1 MPSANNRIVVRATA
15 IDGNKIRYRFV
26 LSGPWKD
33 VVREEFLEIRYGI
46 DVSAVPEGVAVI
58 PLLANILPI
67 AWVYDAEVSIPVCDA
82 DFFNCLPNV
91 KRGYE
96 RMYPMMRF
104 GGSLE
109 VGRLEDNSGDRSGA
123 ICFFSGG
130 MDAFDTLIRHVNEA
144 PLLLT
149 LRGADVSLEDDEGWD
164 RVRGHIEEVGKDF
177 GIDWLTVESAFRD
190 YLDYNI
196 LDSKVALSGDDW
208 WHGFQH
214 GLGLIGH
221 AAPITYL
228 MGKETVYIAS
238 SFTAEDAGTT
248 CASDPSIDNHVRFC
262 GVHVVHDGYECSR
275 QDKARNIVRFSRDTG
290 TPVRL
295 RVCWE
300 SEGGSNCCTC
310 EKCGRTILELMAE
323 GADPRDFGF
332 EYGRRRF
339 DYLMRKLHY
348 YLTIHYPQFY
358 RDIARA
364 ARENGVEL
372 PASARWVLAPN
383 VERICSNGRKRL
395 LNRAYGAL
403 WRLASRAKRGGAK

>member
-1 MPSANNRIVVRATA
+1 MPSTNNKVVVRETT
-15 IDGNKIRYRFV
+15 IEGNKIRYRFA
-26 LSGPWKD
+26 LSGPWKNAF
-33 VVREEFLEIRYGI
+33 REESLDINYGM
-46 DVSAVPEGVAVI
+46 DVSTVPDGIAVI

-67 AWVYDAEVSIPVCDA
+67 AWVYDAEVSVPTCDS
-82 DFFNCLPNV
+82 DFFNCLPDV

-104 GGSLE
+104 GGELE
-109 VGRLEDNSGDRSGA
+109 VGRLEANSGDRSGA

-130 MDAFDTLIRHVNEA
+130 MDAFDTLIRHVDEA

-149 LRGADVSLEDDEGWD
+149 LRGADVSLDDDEGWD
-164 RVRGHIEEVGKDF
+164 RVRCHIGEVGRDF
-177 GIDWLTVESAFRD
+177 GIDWLTVETSFRGF
-190 YLDYNI
+190 LDQDVLN
-196 LDSKVALSGDDW
+196 SKVELSGDDW

-221 AAPITYL
+221 AAPVAYL

-248 CASDPSIDNHVRFC
+248 CASDPSIDNHIRFC
-262 GVHVVHDGYECSR
+262 GACVVHDGYECSR
-275 QDKARNIVRFSRDTG
+275 QGKARNIVRFSRETG
-290 TPVRL
+290 TPVKL

-332 EYGRRRF
+332 GYSRGQL

-348 YLTIHYPQFY
+348 YLIIHYPQFY
-358 RDIARA
+358 RDIANA
-364 ARENGVEL
+364 ARDNGVEL
-372 PASARWVLAPN
+372 PACARWVLSPN

>member
-1 MPSANNRIVVRATA
+1 MPSDNNKIVVRATT
-15 IDGNKIRYRFV
+15 IEGNTIRYRFV
-26 LSGPWKD
+26 LSGPWKAAI
-33 VVREEFLEIRYGI
+33 RAESLEIKYGM
-46 DVSAVPEGVAVI
+46 DVSSVPEGIAVI
-58 PLLANILPI
+58 PLLVNILPI
-67 AWVYDAEVSIPVCDA
+67 AWVYDAEVSIPTCDA
-82 DFFNCLPNV
+82 DFFNCLPDV

-104 GGSLE
+104 GGELE
-109 VGRLEDNSGDRSGA
+109 VGRLEGNSGDRKGA

-130 MDAFDTLIRHVNEA
+130 MDAFDTLIRHVDEA

-164 RVRGHIEEVGKDF
+164 RVRGHIEEVGRDF
-177 GIDWLTVESAFRD
+177 GIDWLTVESAFREF
-190 YLDYNI
+190 LNHEV
-196 LDSKVALSGDDW
+196 LNSKVELSGDDW

-221 AAPITYL
+221 AAPIAYL
-228 MGKETVYIAS
+228 LGKEVVYIAS

-262 GVHVVHDGYECSR
+262 GARVVHDGYECSR
-275 QDKARNIVRFSRDTG
+275 QDKARNIVRFSKKTG

-323 GADPRDFGF
+323 GADPRSFGF
-332 EYGRRRF
+332 EYSRRRF

-348 YLTIHYPQFY
+348 YLIIPFPQFY
-358 RDIARA
+358 RDAARA
-364 ARENGVEL
+364 ARDNGVEL
-372 PASARWVLAPN
+372 PASTRWVFSPN
-383 VERICSNGRKRL
+383 IEHICSNGRKRL

-403 WRLASRAKRGGAK
+403 WRLASRAKRGGVK